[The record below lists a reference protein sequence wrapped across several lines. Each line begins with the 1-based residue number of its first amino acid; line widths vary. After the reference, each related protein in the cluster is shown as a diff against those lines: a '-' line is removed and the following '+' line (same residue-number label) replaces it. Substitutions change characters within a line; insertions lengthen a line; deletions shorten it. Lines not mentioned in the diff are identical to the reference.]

1 MFFLKKY
8 ENLLL
13 FYILIVSVLSVYY
26 LMGLNIV
33 ITNNAIA
40 EWLINYQGG
49 FVRRG
54 FLGEF
59 IYQISLFFKLNLRFV
74 FLILQIF
81 LYLTYYY
88 LIYRILKDISF
99 NYLIFVTIF
108 SPLFIS
114 FPIAELEALGR
125 KEVILFIILILSSNI
140 FFNNKKN
147 NLGLFFISLSFPI
160 LLLIFETSIFYSL
173 FFIFIILISC
183 KELNKKYFIKLFY
196 LSLPTLIV
204 ILIIVLNPHSIQD
217 TERMCDSLKKIGES
231 CGMPTFFL
239 SKEIGFHMSEVSWK
253 FEHILRYLTIF
264 ILGFGPLL
272 ILIKNS
278 YFNKAKV
285 NKNFKQISLIYYFLV
300 PVFTSFIMMVIAV
313 DSGRWMHISYTCSII
328 TYYVMLK
335 NQVIILNQNNS
346 LIKFFN
352 KKINNVIKII
362 IFLIVCMSW
371 NPKAVYHEDLGSLPL
386 YRAIEKSSNYYDNI
400 LLIKITQK

>member
-8 ENLLL
+8 ENLFL

-88 LIYRILKDISF
+88 LIYRLLKDISF
-99 NYLIFVTIF
+99 NYLILVTIF
-108 SPLFIS
+108 SPLFIL

-125 KEVILFIILILSSNI
+125 KEVVLFIILILSSNI
-140 FFNNKKN
+140 FFYNKKN

-160 LLLIFETSIFYSL
+160 LLLIFETSIFYSF

-204 ILIIVLNPHSIQD
+204 ILLLVLNPHSIQD

-239 SKEIGFHMSEVSWK
+239 SKKIGYHMNEVSWK

-278 YFNKAKV
+278 YFNVDKV
-285 NKNFKQISLIYYFLV
+285 NKNFKQIPLIYYFLI

-352 KKINNVIKII
+352 KKIKNVTKII

-386 YRAIEKSSNYYDNI
+386 FRAIEKSNTYYDNI
-400 LLIKITQK
+400 LLIKISRN

>member
-8 ENLLL
+8 KNLFL
-13 FYILIVSVLSVYY
+13 FYILVISVLSVYY

-54 FLGEF
+54 FLGEL
-59 IYQISLFFKLNLRFV
+59 IYQISLFFKINLRFA

-88 LIYRILKDISF
+88 LIYRLLKNISF

-108 SPLFIS
+108 SPLFIL

-125 KEVILFIILILSSNI
+125 KEIILFIILIISSNF
-140 FFNNKKN
+140 FFNYEKN
-147 NLGLFFISLSFPI
+147 NLGLFFISFSFPI
-160 LLLIFETSIFYSL
+160 LLLIFETSIFYCF
-173 FFIFIILISC
+173 FFIFVILVSS
-183 KELNKKYFIKLFY
+183 KEFNIKYLIKLFFFT
-196 LSLPTLIV
+196 LPTLIV
-204 ILIIVLNPHSIQD
+204 ILLLILNPHSIQD

-239 SKEIGFHMSEVSWK
+239 SKKIGFHMNEVSWK
-253 FEHILRYLTIF
+253 FEHVLRYLTIF
-264 ILGFGPLL
+264 ILGFGPFL

-278 YFNKAKV
+278 YFNVAKV
-285 NKNFKQISLIYYFLV
+285 NKNLKKIPLIYCILV
-300 PVFTSFIMMVIAV
+300 PIFTSFIMMVIAV

-352 KKINNVIKII
+352 KKINNVIKVI

-386 YRAIEKSSNYYDNI
+386 YRAIEKSSTYYNNI
-400 LLIKITQK
+400 LLIKISQK

>member
-8 ENLLL
+8 ENLYL
-13 FYILIVSVLSVYY
+13 FYILIVSALSVYY

-59 IYQISLFFKLNLRFV
+59 VYQISLFFKLNLRFV

-88 LIYRILKDISF
+88 LIYKLLMNISF

-108 SPLFIS
+108 SPLFIL

-160 LLLIFETSIFYSL
+160 LLLIFEKNIFYSL
-173 FFIFIILISC
+173 FFIFIILISF

-204 ILIIVLNPHSIQD
+204 ILLIVLNPHSIQD

-239 SKEIGFHMSEVSWK
+239 SKKIGFHMNEVSWK
-253 FEHILRYLTIF
+253 LEHILRYLTIF

-278 YFNKAKV
+278 HFNVAKV
-285 NKNFKQISLIYYFLV
+285 NKNHNKIPLIYYFLV
-300 PVFTSFIMMVIAV
+300 SVFISFIMMVIAV

-386 YRAIEKSSNYYDNI
+386 YRAIEKSSTYYNNI
-400 LLIKITQK
+400 LSIKITQK